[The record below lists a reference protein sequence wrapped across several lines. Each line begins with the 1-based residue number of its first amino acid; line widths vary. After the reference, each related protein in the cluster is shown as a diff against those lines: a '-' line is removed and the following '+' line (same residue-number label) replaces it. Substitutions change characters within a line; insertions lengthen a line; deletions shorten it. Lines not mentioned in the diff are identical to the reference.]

1 MLVIAI
7 VIVLNFLSNEF
18 HLRLDLTSG
27 KQYTLSKATKDIVTA
42 LEEPV
47 TVKAYFS
54 QNLPPNVVKT
64 RQDFQE
70 LLIEYANLADGMI
83 QYEFINPNEKEAYET
98 EAVQSGIQPVMIN
111 IREKDQVKQQKAFLG
126 AIISLN
132 DKQEVIPFLQPG
144 AAMEYAL
151 STAIKKISVTEK
163 ATVGFLEGHGEA
175 PLAEMQQLAE
185 QLNILYNTQSVVLTD
200 TTNIP
205 AAMKTL
211 AIVRPQDS
219 IPASHLAQ
227 LDAFLQRGGRVAIA
241 MNRVNGDIRSA
252 SGAAIHTGL
261 ETWLQQKGLTVEDDF
276 VVDAKCGSLTV
287 QQQQGF
293 FTIQSQVQFP
303 YIPVAGK
310 FADHPIATGL
320 ENVVF
325 EFVSS
330 IKYTGDTTKRFT
342 PLVFS
347 SEQSNTLK
355 APQYFNI
362 EKQWTEADFNQQNL
376 VLAAALEGKVAGNAS
391 SKIVVIADGDLVVNG
406 SGQQPRRQQADNINL
421 FSNAI
426 DWLSDDTGLIAL
438 RTKGVT
444 SRPLDQLDD
453 STKAIV
459 KYGNFLLPMLLV
471 IGYGVVRFQQNRM
484 KRLKRMSENYEE
496 A

>member
-1 MLVIAI
+1 
-7 VIVLNFLSNEF
+7 
-18 HLRLDLTSG
+18 
-27 KQYTLSKATKDIVTA
+27 
-42 LEEPV
+42 
-47 TVKAYFS
+47 
-54 QNLPPNVVKT
+54 
-64 RQDFQE
+64 
-70 LLIEYANLADGMI
+70 
-83 QYEFINPNEKEAYET
+83 
-98 EAVQSGIQPVMIN
+98 
-111 IREKDQVKQQKAFLG
+111 
-126 AIISLN
+126 
-132 DKQEVIPFLQPG
+132 
-144 AAMEYAL
+144 
-151 STAIKKISVTEK
+151 
-163 ATVGFLEGHGEA
+163 
-175 PLAEMQQLAE
+175 MQQLAE
-185 QLNILYNTQSVVLTD
+185 QLSILHNAQPVVMTD
-200 TTNIP
+200 TSTIP
-205 AAMKTL
+205 ATIKTI

-219 IPASHLAQ
+219 IPVSHLAQ
-227 LDAFLQRGGRVAIA
+227 LDAFLERGGRLAIA
-241 MNRVNGDIRSA
+241 MNRVKGDLQSA
-252 SGAAIHTGL
+252 SGAAIQTGL
-261 ETWLQQKGLTVEDDF
+261 EAWLQQKGLTVEDDF
-276 VVDAKCGSLTV
+276 VIDAKCGSLTV

-293 FTIQSQVQFP
+293 FTIQSQIQFP

-330 IKYTGDTTKRFT
+330 IKYVGDTTKRFT

-347 SEQSNTLK
+347 SEQSNALK
-355 APQYFNI
+355 APQYFNV
-362 EKQWTEADFNQQNL
+362 EKQWTEADFTQQNL
-376 VLAAALEGKVAGNAS
+376 VLAAALEGKVAGS
-391 SKIVVIADGDLVVNG
+391 GVSKLVVIADGDLVVNG
-406 SGQQPRRQQADNINL
+406 GGQQPRRQQADNINL